1 MIIFTIHT
9 IQPAKSKQISSLR
22 GLHARSNPSSCI
34 RLLHS
39 PDKSEQAVRNDE
51 RRRRNDVTIYF
62 QNTLLTKDLLCGVLA
77 NVRRGAGCF
86 IFINQKSKSYENNF

>member
-62 QNTLLTKDLLCGVLA
+62 QNTLLTK
-77 NVRRGAGCF
+77 
-86 IFINQKSKSYENNF
+86 IFSAASWRMFSQGGRMFYIY